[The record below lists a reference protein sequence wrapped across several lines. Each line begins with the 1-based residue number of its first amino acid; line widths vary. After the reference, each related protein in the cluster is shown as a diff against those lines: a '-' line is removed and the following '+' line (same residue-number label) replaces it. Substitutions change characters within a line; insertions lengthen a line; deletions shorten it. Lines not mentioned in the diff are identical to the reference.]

1 MTCSNLSFTAK
12 QCTVGIQQGQAQRT
26 RTRLDSRVSPVIP
39 VLPPVPS
46 VALGCTFGH
55 KGGGCPC
62 TPFCAWTQTVSI
74 KMPCASLYLQK
85 TKDAGTVHIYF
96 PCSNGVKVKW
106 LMFAKCFE
114 NESVDP
120 RAPICIPC
128 QYKRYL
134 SQTAKDSLSMQRFL
148 FILLAGSVS
157 LPFGP
162 HRCVSDSDEFQGFLI
177 DITIPWGLLQADIS
191 LGSLL
196 NALTCTEDYDCP
208 RFECLGHVDLQKYIV
223 AV

>member
-1 MTCSNLSFTAK
+1 
-12 QCTVGIQQGQAQRT
+12 
-26 RTRLDSRVSPVIP
+26 
-39 VLPPVPS
+39 
-46 VALGCTFGH
+46 
-55 KGGGCPC
+55 
-62 TPFCAWTQTVSI
+62 
-74 KMPCASLYLQK
+74 
-85 TKDAGTVHIYF
+85 
-96 PCSNGVKVKW
+96 
-106 LMFAKCFE
+106 
-114 NESVDP
+114 
-120 RAPICIPC
+120 
-128 QYKRYL
+128 
-134 SQTAKDSLSMQRFL
+134 MQRFL